1 MLLYL
6 VFNHSCGMILS
17 NKNCCGKSHG
27 QRSLVGYSSWDS
39 KESDTTKQLNDIH
52 LAGYSKSYHDPVLNK
67 QNSVHETKIHKD

>member
-1 MLLYL
+1 MDRGAWWAT
-6 VFNHSCGMILS
+6 V
-17 NKNCCGKSHG
+17 HG
-27 QRSLVGYSSWDS
+27 IA